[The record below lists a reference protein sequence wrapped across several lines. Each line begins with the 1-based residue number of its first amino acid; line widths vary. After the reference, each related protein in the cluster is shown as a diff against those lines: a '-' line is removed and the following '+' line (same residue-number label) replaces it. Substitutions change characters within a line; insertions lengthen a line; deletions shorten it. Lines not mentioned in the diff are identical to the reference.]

1 MLKRGFDLIAALVG
15 LVISS
20 PLMLT
25 VALLIKIDSP
35 GSVFFRGERVGK
47 NGELFRILKFR
58 TMVANAAQLGPSI
71 TSASD
76 PRITRVGRWLR
87 RTKTDELPQL
97 WNVLAGD
104 MSLVGPRP
112 EDPHYVALYT
122 SEQRQVLNMR
132 PGITSPASLVYRNEE
147 RMLADPEWEKVYLTQ
162 VLPAKLAID
171 LDYFSQRTLLSDIV
185 LILRTILTVH

>member
-58 TMVANAAQLGPSI
+58 TMVANAAQLGPNI